1 MLVNYIYDH
10 RTRSNACG
18 VEILLNSDF
27 VIQLGQFFGLF
38 LILAL
43 EKHDIR
49 HTDLSALEDI
59 GQYMFNRPTSAF
71 VFIRTAGSN
80 LLSAPENKSWTFSP

>member
-1 MLVNYIYDH
+1 MSPPTNFKIKKTKVQMMKSVVCLNSMLVNYIYDH

-43 EKHDIR
+43 KKNIVR
-49 HTDLSALEDI
+49 QTDLSALEDI
-59 GQYMFNRPTSAF
+59 GQYQF
-71 VFIRTAGSN
+71 
-80 LLSAPENKSWTFSP
+80 